1 MSVVSLRVRDYKDH
15 HVRDTCLDL
24 EDQGLAEIEVPEEPV
39 AMG

>member
-1 MSVVSLRVRDYKDH
+1 MSVVSPRVRDYKDH
-15 HVRDTCLDL
+15 HVRDTCLDP